1 MPDLVLTE
9 TEQRAL
15 RHLLAAEPR
24 PGSPL
29 PAREVLER
37 LTELIPADGVEAV
50 YQDGT
55 YAVTH
60 AICLGDNGD
69 EEVDLPEPGDG
80 PHYLG
85 IMHWRANPLAAQ
97 KCFGGLVGDSDGLCI
112 GFRNG
117 ADGLVQIG
125 LGRWHGPFVER
136 DIAVLRMLAPLLA
149 RLSRERLTPSLP
161 VSLTTQE
168 RRVLSHVAAG
178 RSNAEIAQALFV
190 APSTVRKHLEHSY
203 RKLGVTS
210 RVAAVARLQGRD
222 LPDLDLRERLE
233 RLHASG

>member
-1 MPDLVLTE
+1 MPDLVLSE
-9 TEQRAL
+9 REQRAL

-29 PAREVLER
+29 PARDVLER
-37 LTELIPADGVEAV
+37 LVQLIPADGVEAV

-55 YAVTH
+55 YAITR
-60 AICLGDNGD
+60 AICLGDTGG
-69 EEVDLPEPGDG
+69 EEVDLPEAGDG

-85 IMHWRANPLAAQ
+85 IMHWRANPRAAQ
-97 KCFGGLVGDSDGLCI
+97 KCLGGLKGESDGLCI

-117 ADGLVQIG
+117 ADGLVQIA
-125 LGRWHGPFVER
+125 LDRWHGPFTDR
-136 DIAVLRMLAPLLA
+136 DVAMLRMLAPVLA
-149 RLSRERLTPSLP
+149 RLSRERLTPGLP
-161 VSLTTQE
+161 ATLTTQE

-233 RLHASG
+233 RLHAGS

>member
-29 PAREVLER
+29 PARDVLEH
-37 LTELIPADGVEAV
+37 LVHLIPADGIGAV

-55 YAVTH
+55 FTITH
-60 AICLGDNGD
+60 AICLGDTGE
-69 EEVDLPEPGDG
+69 EEVDLPELCDG
-80 PHYLG
+80 PNYLG
-85 IMHWRANPLAAQ
+85 IMHWRANPRAAE
-97 KCFGGLVGDSDGLCI
+97 KCLGGLKGEEDGLCI

-117 ADGLVQIG
+117 ADGLVQIA
-125 LGRWHGPFVER
+125 LGRGHGPFAER
-136 DIAVLRMLAPLLA
+136 DVAMLRMLAPLLA